1 MTKSAALLLANALC
15 RQPSWMAPQMTLIAR
30 LAAAALLL
38 TASVAAT
45 PAPAAHVAP
54 HRASYELSL
63 DSANPASD
71 VVDVQGSMEFEWA
84 DSCSGWT
91 VTQKSLMTVTYS
103 SNESADIG
111 WSLLSWES
119 KDGLK
124 YRFLVRNLENGEM
137 ADQYRGEAS
146 LDGPGRAGRAVYSL
160 PSRKTVHLPAGTL
173 FPTEHSLELLRHAEA
188 GDTLMWREVFDGS
201 DDKGLFGVNAVIG
214 KAKPAAPAGIASPL
228 LAGPAWR
235 IVLAYFAAEGQSAE
249 PSNEQRLS
257 IHDNGVVDELRID
270 YGNFRVIAKLKQIA
284 PLKPSC

>member
-1 MTKSAALLLANALC
+1 MK
-15 RQPSWMAPQMTLIAR
+15 LIAR
-30 LAAAALLL
+30 LAAAALML
-38 TASVAAT
+38 TACAAAA
-45 PAPAAHVAP
+45 PALAAHVAP
-54 HRASYELSL
+54 HRASYELLL

-103 SNESADIG
+103 SNETADIG

-146 LDGPGRAGRAVYSL
+146 LDGLGRAGRAVYSL
-160 PSRKTVHLPAGTL
+160 PARKTVRLPAGTL
-173 FPTEHSLELLRHAEA
+173 FPTAHSLELLRHAEA
-188 GDTLMWREVFDGS
+188 GDTLMWRMVFDGS

-214 KAKPAAPAGIASPL
+214 KPKPAAPTSVSSTL
-228 LAGPAWR
+228 LAGAAWP
-235 IVLAYFAAEGQSAE
+235 ILLAYFAAEGQEAE
-249 PSNEQRLS
+249 PTNEQRLS
-257 IHDNGVVDELRID
+257 IRDNGVVDELRID
-270 YGNFRVIAKLKQIA
+270 YGNFRVLARLKQIA
-284 PLKPSC
+284 PLKPTC

>member
-1 MTKSAALLLANALC
+1 
-15 RQPSWMAPQMTLIAR
+15 MTLTAR
-30 LAAAALLL
+30 LAAAVLMLI
-38 TASVAAT
+38 VAAAAN
-45 PAPAAHVAP
+45 PAPAAQVAP

-103 SNESADIG
+103 SNESAQIG

-124 YRFLVRNLENGEM
+124 YRFLVRDLQNGEM
-137 ADQYRGEAS
+137 ADQYRGEAA
-146 LDGPGRAGRAVYSL
+146 LDAPGKAGRAVYSL
-160 PSRKTVHLPAGTL
+160 PSRKTVQLPAGTL
-173 FPTEHSLELLRHAEA
+173 FPTAHSLELLRHAEA

-214 KAKPAAPAGIASPL
+214 KPRKPAEPAGIASPL
-228 LAGPAWR
+228 LNGDTWP
-235 IVLAYFAAEGQSAE
+235 ILLAYFSAEGQAAE
-249 PSNEQRLS
+249 PTNEQRLS
-257 IHDNGVVDELRID
+257 IHENGVVEELRID

-284 PLKPSC
+284 PVKPSC

>member
-1 MTKSAALLLANALC
+1 
-15 RQPSWMAPQMTLIAR
+15 MTLIAR
-30 LAAAALLL
+30 LASAALLL

-214 KAKPAAPAGIASPL
+214 KAKPAAPGGIASPL

-249 PSNEQRLS
+249 PTNQQRLS

-270 YGNFRVIAKLKQIA
+270 YGNFRVIARLKQIA

>member
-1 MTKSAALLLANALC
+1 
-15 RQPSWMAPQMTLIAR
+15 MTLIAR
-30 LAAAALLL
+30 LAAAALML
-38 TASVAAT
+38 TACVAAT

-54 HRASYELSL
+54 HRATYELTL

-71 VVDVQGSMEFEWA
+71 VVDVEGSMEFEWA

-103 SNESADIG
+103 SDQTADIG

-137 ADQYRGEAS
+137 TDQYRGEAS
-146 LDGPGRAGRAVYSL
+146 LDGPGRGGRAVYSL
-160 PSRKTVHLPAGTL
+160 PSRKTVPLPAGTL
-173 FPTEHSLELLRHAEA
+173 FPTAHSLELLRRAEA
-188 GDTLMWREVFDGS
+188 GDTLMWRMVFDGS

-214 KAKPAAPAGIASPL
+214 KPKPSDATGIASPL

-235 IVLAYFAAEGQSAE
+235 IVLAYFAAEGQAAE
-249 PSNEQRLS
+249 PTNEQRLS

-270 YGNFRVIAKLKQIA
+270 YGNFRVLARLKQIA
-284 PLKPSC
+284 PLKPTC